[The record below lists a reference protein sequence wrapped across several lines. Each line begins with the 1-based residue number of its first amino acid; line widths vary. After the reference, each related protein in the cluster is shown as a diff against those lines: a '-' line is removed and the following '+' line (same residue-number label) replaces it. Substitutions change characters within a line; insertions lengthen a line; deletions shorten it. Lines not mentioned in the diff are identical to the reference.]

1 MNKAQ
6 LTAGSVVNVLFVSL
20 ISSATAQTPNLFQ
33 PFPTYLNPTIPVINS
48 PPLPQNANGN
58 PPGSPP
64 FRNQQIPQNLLIPS
78 PSQLSPSMPFNGSG
92 IDNQMMGNGM
102 NNFPNQNSNFLLPG
116 GQMPLSSIPG
126 NTPLQISPIPNSNF
140 GQVSGVT
147 QMIHLQV
154 PVSPQLQSQP
164 ISPVQLPQLLTGAS
178 GNHATTVTVNQQ
190 GQILLTTP
198 PNLAETRGVIMPN
211 LGAIPIKSNLPGAKP
226 DRQTEPLQLPLNEA
240 NNLVI
245 PSNSSLNSAFIG
257 EITSLEQQLTDQFSN
272 YFGQD
277 FGGSALTTNDTAIVL
292 NRIYQETGTRGAVVY
307 VIARENNL
315 DLVILTEKTQPKLHR
330 VDVSKADLLKQVKL
344 FQEAVTS
351 PRKGESKQY
360 LIEGQALYQLLIQPL
375 EAQLQAENIDTILF
389 SLDAGLR
396 SLPLAALYDGQQYLI
411 EKYRL
416 SLIPSMS
423 LLDTRYQSIQN
434 TPILAMG
441 ASQFLELSPLPAVEL
456 ELNLITQSLREG
468 HAFINQEFTKNNLIR
483 QRQDYPYQIIHLAT
497 HSEFRSG
504 LPENSYI
511 QLWQT
516 EKLRLN
522 QLRQL
527 GWNKPPVELLV
538 LSSCRSALGD
548 EQAELGFAGLAV
560 QAGVK
565 SALASLWY
573 VSDEG
578 TLALMVKFYNQLNQT
593 TTKAEAL
600 QKAQIAML
608 KGEIKMQNGQ
618 LKLEN
623 ARSIP
628 LPEEFSHL
636 PSENLSH
643 PYYWSAF
650 TLIGSPW

>member
-6 LTAGSVVNVLFVSL
+6 LTVGSAVGVVFVGL
-20 ISSATAQTPNLFQ
+20 ISSATAQTPNVFQ
-33 PFPTYLNPTIPVINS
+33 SFPTNSNVTIPSVNFPS
-48 PPLPQNANGN
+48 PPQNSNGN

-64 FRNQQIPQNLLIPS
+64 FRNQQIPQNFLIP
-78 PSQLSPSMPFNGSG
+78 PPTQLSPSMPFNGGG
-92 IDNQMMGNGM
+92 IDNGMMGNGM
-102 NNFPNQNSNFLLPG
+102 NNFPNQNPTFLPPG
-116 GQMPLSSIPG
+116 GQMPLSPIPG

-147 QMIHLQV
+147 QVIHLQV
-154 PVSPQLQSQP
+154 PVSPQIQSQP
-164 ISPVQLPQLLTGAS
+164 FSPVQLPQLLTGGS
-178 GNHATTVTVNQQ
+178 GNHATAVTVNQQ

-198 PNLAETRGVIMPN
+198 N
-211 LGAIPIKSNLPGAKP
+211 LGAIPIKPNLPGAKP
-226 DRQTEPLQLPLNEA
+226 DPQTEPLQLPLNEA

-245 PSNSSLNSAFIG
+245 PSNSSLSSAFIG
-257 EITSLEQQLTDQFSN
+257 EIVSLEQQLTDQFSN

-277 FGGSALTTNDTAIVL
+277 FGSSALTTNDTAFVL
-292 NRIYQETGTRGAVVY
+292 NRIYKETGTRSAVVY

-315 DLVILTEKTQPKLHR
+315 DLVILTDKTQPKLHR
-330 VDVSKADLLKQVKL
+330 VDISKSDLLKQVKL
-344 FQEAVTS
+344 FQEAITIPS
-351 PRKGESKQY
+351 KGESKQY
-360 LIEGQALYQLLIQPL
+360 LIEGKALYQLLIQPL
-375 EAQLQAENIDTILF
+375 ETQLQTENIDTILF

-396 SLPLAALYDGQQYLI
+396 SLPIAALFDGQQYLI
-411 EKYRL
+411 EKYSL

-441 ASQFLELSPLPAVEL
+441 ASQFLELTPLPAVEL
-456 ELNLITQSLREG
+456 ELNLITQSLRTG

-578 TLALMVKFYNQLNQT
+578 TLALMAEFYNQLNQT

-600 QKAQIAML
+600 QKAQISML
-608 KGEIKMQNGQ
+608 KGEIKMQDGT
-618 LKLEN
+618 LKLDN

-628 LPEEFSHL
+628 LPEEFAHFR
-636 PSENLSH
+636 SETLSH